1 MNKAQQ
7 ISVIFLLLLPS
18 LGTAEVR
25 NIIVFFDGSTAIT
38 LIDSIEVDSLK
49 YIDRDN
55 GDTLRIAKKEAYFVY
70 NDFGRM
76 FYYSPSSYLRM
87 EFLEEYGG
95 FVRLVN
101 GDTIYYDEILFDRK
115 MIRPRV
121 ALYQLGED
129 LPFIKVP
136 FQDIHFVRANGSVL
150 RKSVRNGFYASAASF
165 TLATLFQIYSQY
177 DETGLLVRSA
187 WVGVKKI
194 LPGIGPLKETGT
206 QYHSFTFIT
215 PVSTI
220 AWMVF
225 DIIFDRR
232 TQYFRP
238 LEREKKYPRSKYKFS
253 IKTIINRQIE
263 KIQHKRNEKRAEKEA
278 EEAKKQQSLY

>member
-18 LGTAEVR
+18 LVTAEVR

-38 LIDSIEVDSLK
+38 LIDSIEFDSLK

-238 LEREKKYPRSKYKFS
+238 LEREKKYPRSMYKFS

>member
-18 LGTAEVR
+18 LVTAEVR

-38 LIDSIEVDSLK
+38 LIDSIEFDSLK

-115 MIRPRV
+115 MIRPLV
-121 ALYQLGED
+121 SLYQLGED
-129 LPFIKVP
+129 LPFTKVP
-136 FQDIHFVRANGSVL
+136 YQDIHFVRANGSVL

-194 LPGIGPLKETGT
+194 LPGIGPLKETGP

-215 PVSTI
+215 PVATI

-238 LEREKKYPRSKYKFS
+238 LEREKKYPRSMYKFS

>member
-1 MNKAQQ
+1 
-7 ISVIFLLLLPS
+7 
-18 LGTAEVR
+18 
-25 NIIVFFDGSTAIT
+25 
-38 LIDSIEVDSLK
+38 
-49 YIDRDN
+49 
-55 GDTLRIAKKEAYFVY
+55 
-70 NDFGRM
+70 M

-121 ALYQLGED
+121 ALYQLGDD
-129 LPFIKVP
+129 LPFTKVP

-150 RKSVRNGFYASAASF
+150 RKSVRNGFYASAGSF
-165 TLATLFQIYSQY
+165 TLATLFQIYSKY
-177 DETGLLVRSA
+177 GESGLLVRSA
-187 WVGVKKI
+187 WIGVKKI

-215 PVSTI
+215 PVATI
-220 AWMVF
+220 EWMVF

-238 LEREKKYPRSKYKFS
+238 LEREKKYPRSMYKFS

>member
-1 MNKAQQ
+1 L
-7 ISVIFLLLLPS
+7 VIFLLLLPS

-25 NIIVFFDGSTAIT
+25 NIVVFFDGSTAIT
-38 LIDSIEVDSLK
+38 LIDSIEFDSLK
-49 YIDRDN
+49 YIDRDS

-121 ALYQLGED
+121 ALYQLGDD
-129 LPFIKVP
+129 LPFTKVP

-150 RKSVRNGFYASAASF
+150 RKSVRNGFYASAGSF
-165 TLATLFQIYSQY
+165 TLATLFQIYSKY
-177 DETGLLVRSA
+177 GESGLLVRSA
-187 WVGVKKI
+187 WIGVKKI

-215 PVSTI
+215 PVATI

-238 LEREKKYPRSKYKFS
+238 LEREKEYPRSMYKFS
-253 IKTIINRQIE
+253 IKVIFNRQIE
-263 KIQHKRNEKRAEKEA
+263 KIQHRLKEKQAEKD
-278 EEAKKQQSLY
+278 EEEKKKKQALY

>member
-1 MNKAQQ
+1 
-7 ISVIFLLLLPS
+7 
-18 LGTAEVR
+18 
-25 NIIVFFDGSTAIT
+25 
-38 LIDSIEVDSLK
+38 
-49 YIDRDN
+49 
-55 GDTLRIAKKEAYFVY
+55 
-70 NDFGRM
+70 
-76 FYYSPSSYLRM
+76 M

-121 ALYQLGED
+121 ALYQLGDD
-129 LPFIKVP
+129 LPFTKDP

-150 RKSVRNGFYASAASF
+150 RKSVRNGFYASAGSF
-165 TLATLFQIYSQY
+165 TLATLLQIYSEY
-177 DETGLLVRSA
+177 NESGLFSRA
-187 WVGVKKI
+187 TWVGVKKI
-194 LPGIGPLKETGT
+194 MPGIGQLKETGT

-215 PVSTI
+215 PVATI

-238 LEREKKYPRSKYKFS
+238 LEREKKYPRSMYKFS

>member
-1 MNKAQQ
+1 M
-7 ISVIFLLLLPS
+7 FLLLLPS
-18 LGTAEVR
+18 PGTAEVR
-25 NIIVFFDGSTAIT
+25 NIVVFFDGSTAIT
-38 LIDSIEVDSLK
+38 LIDSIEFDSLK
-49 YIDRDN
+49 YIDRDS

-121 ALYQLGED
+121 ALYQLGDD
-129 LPFIKVP
+129 LPFTKVP

-150 RKSVRNGFYASAASF
+150 RKSVRNGFYTSVGSF
-165 TLATLFQIYSQY
+165 TLATLFQIYSEY
-177 DETGLLVRSA
+177 NKSGLFSRAA
-187 WVGVKKI
+187 WIGVKKI
-194 LPGIGPLKETGT
+194 LPGFTPLKETGT
-206 QYHSFTFIT
+206 QYHSLTFVT
-215 PVSTI
+215 PVATI

-232 TQYFRP
+232 THYFRP
-238 LEREKKYPRSKYKFS
+238 LEREKKYPRSMYKFS
-253 IKTIINRQIE
+253 IRVIINRQIE
-263 KIQHKRNEKRAEKEA
+263 KIQQRRKEKQAEKEA
-278 EEAKKQQSLY
+278 EDAKKQKALY

>member
-1 MNKAQQ
+1 M
-7 ISVIFLLLLPS
+7 VIHF
-18 LGTAEVR
+18 E
-25 NIIVFFDGSTAIT
+25 
-38 LIDSIEVDSLK
+38 SLK
-49 YIDRDN
+49 KRPILSIM
-55 GDTLRIAKKEAYFVY
+55 TLAECSTTKI
-70 NDFGRM
+70 
-76 FYYSPSSYLRM
+76 
-87 EFLEEYGG
+87 
-95 FVRLVN
+95 
-101 GDTIYYDEILFDRK
+101 
-115 MIRPRV
+115 
-121 ALYQLGED
+121 
-129 LPFIKVP
+129 P

-177 DETGLLVRSA
+177 GETGLLVRSA

-215 PVSTI
+215 PVATI

-238 LEREKKYPRSKYKFS
+238 LEREKKYPRSMYKFS

>member
-1 MNKAQQ
+1 MNKPQQ
-7 ISVIFLLLLPS
+7 ILVIFLLLLPS

-25 NIIVFFDGSTAIT
+25 NIVVFFDGSTAIT
-38 LIDSIEVDSLK
+38 LIDSIEFDSLK
-49 YIDRDN
+49 YIDRDS

-121 ALYQLGED
+121 ALYQLGDD
-129 LPFIKVP
+129 LPFTKVP
-136 FQDIHFVRANGSVL
+136 FQDIHFVRTNGSVL
-150 RKSVRNGFYASAASF
+150 RKSVRNGFYTSVGSF
-165 TLATLFQIYSQY
+165 TLTILLQIYSEY
-177 DETGLLVRSA
+177 SESGLFSRAA
-187 WVGVKKI
+187 WIGVKKI
-194 LPGIGPLKETGT
+194 LPGFTPLKETGT
-206 QYHSFTFIT
+206 QYHAFTFIT
-215 PVSTI
+215 PVATI

-238 LEREKKYPRSKYKFS
+238 LEREKKYPRSMYKFS

-278 EEAKKQQSLY
+278 EEEKKKQSLY

>member
-25 NIIVFFDGSTAIT
+25 NIVVFFDGSTAIT
-38 LIDSIEVDSLK
+38 LIDSIEFDSLK
-49 YIDRDN
+49 YIDRDS
-55 GDTLRIAKKEAYFVY
+55 GDTLRIAKKEAYFIY

-76 FYYSPSSYLRM
+76 FYYSPSSYSRM

-121 ALYQLGED
+121 ALYQLGDD
-129 LPFIKVP
+129 LPFTKVP

-150 RKSVRNGFYASAASF
+150 RKSVRNGFYTSVGSF
-165 TLATLFQIYSQY
+165 TLATLFQIYSEY
-177 DETGLLVRSA
+177 NKSELFSRAA
-187 WVGVKKI
+187 WIGVKKI
-194 LPGIGPLKETGT
+194 LPGFTPLKETGT
-206 QYHSFTFIT
+206 QYHSLTFVT
-215 PVSTI
+215 PVATI

-238 LEREKKYPRSKYKFS
+238 LEREKKYPRSMYKFS
-253 IKTIINRQIE
+253 IRVIINRQIE
-263 KIQHKRNEKRAEKEA
+263 KIQQRRKEKQAEKEA
-278 EEAKKQQSLY
+278 EDAKKQKALY